1 MAYRPGMTVY
11 TGNTIEIPGMGAN
24 YTLKWKFT
32 CNSKTYEDTIATG
45 QSADTYK
52 WRIPSS
58 TFTPLFGLNVKGELH
73 VYVYP
78 NGSSTFG
85 FGDYTYTLVLDPSI
99 APKIDY
105 VRSSLAGK
113 IYNNKAISLY
123 TTISI
128 SFKVARVDGA
138 MQTVKISDGR
148 ITYQMNV
155 SQGSGY
161 AEITQPF
168 STYTVPDDETNEY
181 IDVNFSIDTIDARG
195 RKASKT
201 FTERVYKY
209 VKPACKI
216 RAVRNDDNT
225 RISVYYEPVCQATVA
240 EKANNITK
248 IIGWIVTDD
257 ENNPQTL
264 DLTNLASPQMLP
276 GTVNSNESYMVRVAV
291 IDSVELSNTAEIIS
305 QGDSPIMDIGRDGK
319 TVTFFGSSPSSA
331 DEYSVQIGKKLYGKV
346 IFNEN
351 NIKFNY
357 NQVEMFHLG
366 YDIFTDDDG
375 THAVKKFVF
384 GDRND
389 VKGQLSSAI
398 GVNNN
403 VIGECGIALGS
414 SNAVSG
420 VCSSAIGRKLK
431 ASGDNQT
438 VIGQYNIDD
447 TTNEYSFIVGNGTSD
462 NYRSNAFA
470 VKRNGDVEI
479 NGNSVNKCFGGEVG
493 HWYDNTMNLIAS
505 TSHSVLNAFTDGVT
519 SKLNSLISK
528 NSNTKIT
535 IKRNGLYAFMLR
547 AHVAPRTANNRV
559 EIAPFINGS
568 RLAMYCRSVT
578 AGVSYTVTT
587 IIPYILK
594 LSAGDTVE
602 IYAKLIDNANSIEV
616 TLGDVMMYALDYE
629 GKFLDSYNA
638 DNEIN
643 PGQVSQDISR
653 LKEDVIK
660 LQQQIADMQ
669 YVPKKNLQKIKN

>member
-11 TGNTIEIPGMGAN
+11 TGNTIEIPGMGPN

-438 VIGQYNIDD
+438 VVGQYNIED
-447 TTNEYSFIVGNGTSD
+447 TENKYSFIVGNGTAD
-462 NYRSNAFA
+462 NARENALG
-470 VKRNGDVEI
+470 VTHTGHIDVQKNIYINTNGSGIFERDTDGTNRE
-479 NGNSVNKCFGGEVG
+479 
-493 HWYDNTMNLIAS
+493 LIAMDGNNKLSIGYGQYSHGGRETVLQGGNKLTLRLKNPNATWRPYMAKGDSFNTTIQVGGYITDSGKDVTFQLPLNNPVIGNPTVTIASVDGLCVRQNNKYLYGS
-505 TSHSVLNAFTDGVT
+505 TA
-519 SKLNSLISK
+519 SKFAKPSSYSCTLGNGGNHI
-528 NSNTKIT
+528 KIT
-535 IKRNGLYAFMLR
+535 AKM
-547 AHVAPRTANNRV
+547 ANTTNV
-559 EIAPFINGS
+559 ENN
-568 RLAMYCRSVT
+568 
-578 AGVSYTVTT
+578 
-587 IIPYILK
+587 
-594 LSAGDTVE
+594 SACG
-602 IYAKLIDNANSIEV
+602 IYASIKV
-616 TLGDVMMYALDYE
+616 T
-629 GKFLDSYNA
+629 FS
-638 DNEIN
+638 
-643 PGQVSQDISR
+643 
-653 LKEDVIK
+653 
-660 LQQQIADMQ
+660 
-669 YVPKKNLQKIKN
+669 

>member
-11 TGNTIEIPGMGAN
+11 TGNTIEIPGMGPN

-105 VRSSLAGK
+105 VRSSLTGK

-201 FTERVYKY
+201 FIERVYKY

-305 QGDSPIMDIGRDGK
+305 QGNSPIMDIGRDGK

-438 VIGQYNIDD
+438 VVGQYNIED
-447 TTNEYSFIVGNGTSD
+447 TENKYSFIVGNGISD
-462 NYRSNAFA
+462 NAQSNAFA
-470 VKRNGDVEI
+470 VKSNGGAWSPTKVLWTGAYYMNGSQTVMLNEKISDQLNGVCLVWSHYNTSTHQASNSDVHVQFI
-479 NGNSVNKCFGGEVG
+479 SKWCVQLMNGAG
-493 HWYDNTMNLIAS
+493 H
-505 TSHSVLNAFTDGVT
+505 AFTDPYRHIDKYFYVYDEKIVGNNVNGT
-519 SKLNSLISK
+519 NGTEGGISYD
-528 NSNTKIT
+528 N
-535 IKRNGLYAFMLR
+535 RNCVLR
-547 AHVAPRTANNRV
+547 AV
-559 EIAPFINGS
+559 I
-568 RLAMYCRSVT
+568 
-578 AGVSYTVTT
+578 GV
-587 IIPYILK
+587 
-594 LSAGDTVE
+594 
-602 IYAKLIDNANSIEV
+602 
-616 TLGDVMMYALDYE
+616 
-629 GKFLDSYNA
+629 
-638 DNEIN
+638 
-643 PGQVSQDISR
+643 
-653 LKEDVIK
+653 
-660 LQQQIADMQ
+660 
-669 YVPKKNLQKIKN
+669 